1 MEAYY
6 ILFIE
11 DAIQIAG
18 NECGI
23 DCMMRK
29 VAEIYN
35 ISRLNMNLTCS
46 EYIVING

>member
-1 MEAYY
+1 MDVCY

-11 DAIQIAG
+11 DYIQIAG

-29 VAEIYN
+29 VTEIYN
-35 ISRLNMNLTCS
+35 MSRLNVNLTCS
-46 EYIVING
+46 DYIVING